1 MTNKFQ
7 PNPLDLF
14 HPFWFPVVRLNWRV
28 ITKKLVVLSVLALAA
43 CNTMTEQDFYRT
55 QSAALNETCF
65 ANRSVNSR
73 NSVSVRFKNNFS
85 GTLEAVWIDYQGNQ
99 VSYGKIRPNQ
109 VKYQQ
114 TYISHPWAFV
124 DPTTGNCVGYYNPKI
139 GDQGK
144 QIQIVK

>member
-1 MTNKFQ
+1 MHNIISHNQLAGWKQ
-7 PNPLDLF
+7 SID
-14 HPFWFPVVRLNWRV
+14 H
-28 ITKKLVVLSVLALAA
+28 LSTTLA
-43 CNTMTEQDFYRT
+43 DVSD
-55 QSAALNETCF
+55 QSDALNETCF